1 MPWRESSPMSE
12 RLTFIKACLQR
23 SEHIVEICDRFG
35 ISEKTGHKWLRRFQR
50 GGVEALGD
58 QSHARH
64 EQPHRMAQ
72 EIAAQIVKLRRKTG
86 YGAAKLRDVLTQQCP
101 HVRWPSASCIGELLQ
116 REQLIRPRRRRS
128 HAAERAA
135 LDRRR
140 TPAVAPN
147 DVWTADFKGEFRLT
161 NGIYCFPLTVLD
173 LHSHYLLGCSALQ
186 TTAVAPTRRAFQ
198 RLFREF
204 GLPRVVRSDN
214 GVPFA
219 QHNAV
224 GRLGA
229 LAFWWVRL
237 GIRPEHITPAR
248 PAENGAHERFHRTL
262 KAKTIRPPASSL
274 GTQQRRFDRFR
285 QEYNDTRP
293 HESVSGHLPP
303 GKVYTAA
310 SRPYPERLPTICYP
324 AAAEVRLVDRGGW
337 IKWCAQPL
345 FLSTNLAGQY
355 VSLTENE
362 SELVTIAYASL
373 ALGDFD
379 PHLQRFVPRVRWL
392 D

>member
-1 MPWRESSPMSE
+1 MSE
-12 RLTFIKACLQR
+12 RLAFIQACVRR
-23 SEHIVEICDRFG
+23 SERIVEICDRFG
-35 ISEKTGHKWLRRFQR
+35 ISEKTGHKWLCRFQV
-50 GGVEALGD
+50 GGIDALRD
-58 QSHARH
+58 RSHARH
-64 EQPHRMAQ
+64 HQSHRMSA
-72 EIAAQIVKLRRKTG
+72 EMAAKILKLRRRTR
-86 YGAAKLRDVLTQQCP
+86 YGAAKLRDVLLQHAPQ
-101 HVRWPSASCIGELLQ
+101 VRWPSASCIGELLQ
-116 REQLIRPRRRRS
+116 RERLIRPRRSRS

-147 DVWTADFKGEFRLT
+147 SVWTADFKGEFRLT
-161 NGIYCFPLTVLD
+161 NGIVCYPLTVLD
-173 LHSHYLLGCSALQ
+173 LHSHYLLGCAAL
-186 TTAVAPTRRAFQ
+186 TTIAVPPTRRAFQ

-204 GLPRVVRSDN
+204 GLPLVLRTDN

-219 QHNAV
+219 QHNAL

-248 PAENGAHERFHRTL
+248 PAENGAHERFHKTL
-262 KAKTIRPPASSL
+262 KAATLRTPAPSL
-274 GTQQRRFDRFR
+274 GAQQRRFDRFR
-285 QEYNDTRP
+285 QEYNGARP
-293 HESVSGHLPP
+293 HESVPGHLPP
-303 GKVYTAA
+303 GKVYSAA
-310 SRPYPERLPTICYP
+310 LRPYPERLPTISYP

-337 IKWCAQPL
+337 IKWRTHPL

-355 VSLTENE
+355 VSLTETD

-373 ALGDFD
+373 ALGNFD
-379 PHLQRFVPRVRWL
+379 PHLKRFIPHVQWL